1 MTLLVSFKNT
11 VPKQSAN
18 SELEWNK
25 AWTTGMTGK
34 TGVTKMTGMTG
45 RTGVTKMTEKTRM
58 TGMKRIT
65 GMIRMTGM
73 TEMLVFKPK
82 YWANFFNDI
91 FLFYCFV
98 YLFIALP

>member
-1 MTLLVSFKNT
+1 
-11 VPKQSAN
+11 
-18 SELEWNK
+18 
-25 AWTTGMTGK
+25 
-34 TGVTKMTGMTG
+34 
-45 RTGVTKMTEKTRM
+45 M